1 MGVTREVNGGK
12 PPPPVEKQKGLEFL
26 SNQLSRGRE
35 GGSFLVFYLA
45 FWLANAKFCERLHAT
60 FTFGIFRSE
69 DGHFVIIRTWS
80 GIVRGSPSPLL
91 LPHYISGASGATYVV
106 LHSLR
111 VILATLGL

>member
-1 MGVTREVNGGK
+1 ME
-12 PPPPVEKQKGLEFL
+12 
-26 SNQLSRGRE
+26 
-35 GGSFLVFYLA
+35 SFLVFYLA

-60 FTFGIFRSE
+60 FTFGIFGSE
-69 DGHFVIIRTWS
+69 DGHFVITRTWS